1 MIAEADGSKM
11 PWSDSVIGWLR
22 PWLTYSKGTRPSMA
36 CGFDMVPVLALAE
49 RDLVSLRPARVNFGD
64 TGKLLLA
71 DRNDDQPGSGVA
83 SC

>member
-1 MIAEADGSKM
+1 
-11 PWSDSVIGWLR
+11 
-22 PWLTYSKGTRPSMA
+22 MA

-49 RDLVSLRPARVNFGD
+49 RDLVSLRPARVDFGD

>member
-1 MIAEADGSKM
+1 
-11 PWSDSVIGWLR
+11 
-22 PWLTYSKGTRPSMA
+22 MA

-71 DRNDDQPGSGVA
+71 DRNGDQPGSGVA